1 MSLNPLPKTILGYGP
16 PTALAP
22 MQDVTTL
29 PFMKVID
36 EYGSPDY
43 YFTEYFRVHPSSRL
57 KPHILSSITQN
68 PTRRPIFAQIIGE
81 DIPQLQKTVKE
92 LQQYPIAG
100 IDLNMGCPAPKIY
113 KKNVGGG
120 LLRDPNKI
128 EGLFCALRESCK
140 GSLSIK
146 MRIGFEDDRYF
157 ENIIDS
163 LNTYKIDFVSIHGRT
178 VKQMYRGGVDYQ
190 RIALA
195 VKLLDAP
202 VFANGNLT
210 SFRVADQV
218 YRQTQCHG
226 LMVGRSAIRNPWIFR
241 QIREFYAGEAPYQPT
256 LSDVYNYIFRLWEI
270 VPASS
275 IKEKYAIGLMKKF
288 LAFIGQSVDP
298 EGKFLYRARRTR
310 TFADLQGCCQ
320 RYLLDGGKAESPYP
334 LEPYPAVV
342 ARPNHEI

>member
-1 MSLNPLPKTILGYGP
+1 MSSKPLPKTISGSGP

-57 KPHILSSITQN
+57 EPHILSSITKN
-68 PTRRPIFAQIIGE
+68 PTGRPIFAQIIGE
-81 DIPQLQKTVKE
+81 DIPQLQRTVRE

-120 LLRDPNKI
+120 LLRDPEKV
-128 EGLFCALRESCK
+128 EGLFCVLRESCK

-146 MRIGFEDDRYF
+146 MRIGFEDDRHF
-157 ENIIDS
+157 EKIIEL

-178 VKQMYRGGVDYQ
+178 VKQMYRGLVDYQ
-190 RIALA
+190 RIALG
-195 VKLLDAP
+195 VKLLHSP
-202 VFANGNLT
+202 VFANGNIT
-210 SFRVADQV
+210 SFTIAHKV
-218 YRQTQCHG
+218 YRHTQCYG

-241 QIREFYAGEAPYQPT
+241 QIREFYAGENPYQPT

-270 VPASS
+270 VPDSS

-288 LAFIGQSVDP
+288 LSFIGQSVDP
-298 EGKFLYRARRTR
+298 EGKFLYQARRTR
-310 TFADLQGCCQ
+310 TFADLQSCC
-320 RYLLDGGKAESPYP
+320 RHYLIDGGNSETPYA
-334 LEPYPAVV
+334 LEPYATVV
-342 ARPNHEI
+342 ARPNHEM

>member
-1 MSLNPLPKTILGYGP
+1 MSLNPLPKTIVGYGP

-29 PFMKVID
+29 PFMNVID

-57 KPHILSSITQN
+57 EPHILSSITQN

-113 KKNVGGG
+113 RKNVGGG

-128 EGLFCALRESCK
+128 EGLFYALRESCK
-140 GSLSIK
+140 GSLSVK
-146 MRIGFEDDRYF
+146 MRIGFEDNRYF
-157 ENIIDS
+157 ENIIDL

-190 RIALA
+190 RISLA
-195 VKLLDAP
+195 VKLLNAP

-210 SFRVADQV
+210 SFRVAHKV

-256 LSDVYNYIFRLWEI
+256 LADVYNYIFRLWEI

-298 EGKFLYRARRTR
+298 EGKFLYLARRTR

-320 RYLLDGGKAESPYP
+320 RYLIDGGKAETHYP
-334 LEPYPAVV
+334 LEPYPTVV